1 MLTENLNNAKGFE
14 HLFSIARRVGK
25 VDDLV
30 TVLDFQ
36 LPQIKQILENSTLSG
51 KEKPG
56 KSD

>member
-14 HLFSIARRVGK
+14 HLFSITRRVGK